1 MQVSSLE
8 ERIGDLHE
16 ELRGLKEQL
25 AYLIEEN
32 HYLHIENEN
41 LRKRLE
47 PEKPILPEEFER
59 KKMVGEGHEN
69 LARLYQEG
77 FHICNTHY
85 GVFGLKVMIVCSAF
99 HFYIKNENTRSR
111 SPYVEIGFYSKGVR
125 QSA

>member
-1 MQVSSLE
+1 MDKKAIFMQVSSLE
-8 ERIGDLHE
+8 ERIGDLHD

-47 PEKPILPEEFER
+47 PDKSEQIPDQER

-85 GVFGLKVMIVCSAF
+85 GSIRPEGDDCLFCLSFLHQK
-99 HFYIKNENTRSR
+99 
-111 SPYVEIGFYSKGVR
+111 
-125 QSA
+125 